1 MYIVSGC
8 FAGMKCRYDG
18 KDCKKAEII
27 KLIEAGNA
35 IPLCPEMLGEL
46 PIPRVPCEQQ
56 IINGEIRIIGKDGND
71 YTEEFNVGNQI
82 ILRIVESLQIKGAI
96 LQEKSPSCGVHKVYD
111 GTFSGQLI
119 SGNGLMTKLFKEH
132 EIEVMTHEEY
142 LETCYNSSRE

>member
-18 KDCKKAEII
+18 KDCKKEEII

-71 YTEEFNVGNQI
+71 YTEEFNVGNQL
-82 ILRIVESLQIKGAI
+82 ILRIVESLQIKAAI